1 MGWNNPPLPWSEL
14 ERRLSGRSRAP
25 GTAGGA
31 STAGDGAGGGGT
43 DAAEPPPTAPHTA
56 APGAGAAPAEE
67 AVPYAELHVHSHF
80 SFLDGASA
88 PEELVAEAAR
98 LRLAGIALT
107 DHDGLYGAAVFAEA
121 AELVARRR
129 TSAHHVTD
137 PAHITDPT
145 HITDAPR
152 APDPPL
158 TVYGAELSLGL
169 DVPQLGVADP
179 QGTHLLV
186 LANGASGY
194 HRLAAAITEGQLTG
208 GAKGRPSYRLEE
220 LAAQANGEWAVLTG
234 CRKGAVRQALAGAS
248 TRAQGADRARAELRR
263 LTELFGQDQVF
274 VELTSHGHPGD
285 DVANERLAAL
295 AAEQGLPTIVTGNV
309 HYASAAQA
317 PLAEA
322 MAAVRARRSLDELDA
337 HLPASGAARLRS
349 GAAQLRRFPRTP
361 DAVTRTAPLART
373 LAFPLRA
380 ARPRLPQLPLPAG
393 ESQMSWLRR
402 LVWEGAERRYGTF
415 GRAVRERLE
424 RELEVIAQKDFPG
437 YFLIVHDLVQEARR
451 RGILCQGRGSAANS
465 AVCFVLGITAVDSI
479 RYDLPF
485 ERFLSSMRDEE
496 PDIDVD
502 FDSER
507 REEIIQYVYD
517 SYGRRNAA
525 QVANIIS
532 YRPKAAI
539 RDAAKALGYGP
550 GQQRAW
556 TKAMEQWRA
565 IEEDPASPIPLP
577 VQRLAQQF
585 LSAPRH
591 LGIHSGGM
599 VLTERPVGEVCPI
612 EHARMERRTV
622 LQWDKE
628 SCASMGLVKF
638 DLLGLGMLSAL
649 QKTMDLIADA
659 TGERWTLETV
669 PKEEPGVYDM
679 LCRADAIGVFQLESR
694 AQLNTLPR
702 LRPRSFYD
710 LVIEIALIR
719 PGPIQG
725 GAVHPYL
732 RRRNG
737 TEEVTYPHPKL
748 EPVLRRTLG
757 VPLFQEQ
764 LMQMAMAVGDCSAE
778 DADLLRRAMG
788 SKRGEE
794 RIDALRDTL
803 FAGMARNGI
812 TDEDAQHLYEQI
824 QAFASF
830 GFAESHSISFAL
842 LVYISSWFKLHY
854 PAAFLAGLLRSQPM
868 GFYAPRTLVA
878 DARRHGVEI
887 RPVDVQ
893 RSGALSGLEAR
904 TAAEPGHEHGH
915 GHGSAPET
923 ATGPAEPASPAGPS
937 GPAGP
942 AGPAGLSGS
951 TRTAA
956 HAGCTADEPVRA
968 LAPHEAEAQVPP
980 FEPGAPDTSG
990 AHRRDGAFA
999 VRLGL
1004 SEIRGIEPATAE
1016 RIVRAR
1022 AAGPFHDLADLAR
1035 RADLDRTR
1043 IEALAAAGACDSLGL
1058 SRREALWSAGP
1069 AAENRERFLPGIAVH
1084 VQPPLLPVLSREEQ
1098 TTLDLWSTGIATG
1111 DHPLALLREELDAR
1125 GITRSDRTR
1134 RTPPGTRVSIAGLV
1148 THRQRPGTAGGITFL
1163 TVEDEV
1169 GTVNIVTFA
1178 QVWQR
1183 NRLVARSA
1191 PALIVHGL
1199 LERSP
1204 EGVVNVIAERFE
1216 PLAAPANVRSR
1227 DFH

>member
-1 MGWNNPPLPWSEL
+1 MGWNNPPLPWAEL
-14 ERRLSGRSRAP
+14 ERTLSGRSRPA
-25 GTAGGA
+25 AG
-31 STAGDGAGGGGT
+31 SRDGT
-43 DAAEPPPTAPHTA
+43 DARGARPSAPATPPPPSDASPHAQPDT
-56 APGAGAAPAEE
+56 PR
-67 AVPYAELHVHSHF
+67 VPYAELHAHSHF
-80 SFLDGASA
+80 SFLDGASS
-88 PEELVAEAAR
+88 PEELITEAAA
-98 LRLAGIALT
+98 LGLDGIALT
-107 DHDGLYGAAVFAEA
+107 DHDGLYGAAAFADA
-121 AELVARRR
+121 AELAARRGAD
-129 TSAHHVTD
+129 TGAT
-137 PAHITDPT
+137 
-145 HITDAPR
+145 
-152 APDPPL
+152 PPL
-158 TVYGAELSLGL
+158 TVYGAELSVGL
-169 DVPQLGVADP
+169 DAPQFGATDP
-179 QGTHLLV
+179 MGTHLLV
-186 LANGASGY
+186 LAQGASGY
-194 HRLAAAITEGQLTG
+194 HRLAGAITEAQLG
-208 GAKGRPSYRLEE
+208 GGEKGRPVYALDE
-220 LAAQANGEWAVLTG
+220 LAAQAGGEWAILTG
-234 CRKGAVRQALAGAS
+234 CRKGAVRQALAAGS
-248 TRAQGADRARAELRR
+248 TRADGEERARAELRT
-263 LTELFGQDQVF
+263 LIELFGSDQVF
-274 VELTSHGHPGD
+274 VELTNLGHPGN
-285 DVANERLAAL
+285 DVTNARLSAL
-295 AAEQGLPTIVTGNV
+295 AAELGLPTIATGNV

-337 HLPASGAARLRS
+337 YLPASGAARLRS
-349 GAAQLRRFPRTP
+349 GAAQLRRFASTP
-361 DAVTRTAPLART
+361 DAVTRTVPLART
-373 LAFPLRA
+373 LAFSLRA
-380 ARPRLPQLPLPAG
+380 ARPRLPQLPLPSG
-393 ESQMSWLRR
+393 ETQMSWLRR
-402 LVWEGAERRYGTF
+402 LVWEGAERRYGGIAPSVHT
-415 GRAVRERLE
+415 RLE
-424 RELEVIAQKDFPG
+424 RELEVIAEKDFPG
-437 YFLIVHDLVQEARR
+437 YFLIVHDIVQEARR

-556 TKAMEQWRA
+556 TKAMERWRE
-565 IEEDPASPIPLP
+565 IDEDPESPIPLS

-585 LSAPRH
+585 LTAPRH

-628 SCASMGLVKF
+628 GCASMGLVKF

-649 QKTMDLIADA
+649 QKSMDLIADA

-737 TEEVTYPHPKL
+737 AEPVTYSHPKL
-748 EPVLRRTLG
+748 ERVLKRTLG

-794 RIDALRDTL
+794 RIDALRNTL

-812 TDEDAQHLYEQI
+812 VGEDAQHLYDQI

-842 LVYISSWFKLHY
+842 LVYVSSWFKLHY
-854 PAAFLAGLLRSQPM
+854 PGAFLAGLLRSQPM

-878 DARRHGVEI
+878 DARRHGVEV
-887 RPVDVQ
+887 RPADVQ

-904 TAAEPGHEHGH
+904 DADTTDT
-915 GHGSAPET
+915 GS
-923 ATGPAEPASPAGPS
+923 GSGQRSGS
-937 GPAGP
+937 GPGSR
-942 AGPAGLSGS
+942 SGS
-951 TRTAA
+951 GRSAA
-956 HAGCTADEPVRA
+956 HATHAGCTADEPVRA
-968 LAPHEAEAQVPP
+968 LAPHEAEAAVPP
-980 FEPGAPDTSG
+980 FDPSLPDTSG

-1004 SEIRGIEPATAE
+1004 SEIRGIEVATAE

-1022 AAGPFHDLADLAR
+1022 EAGPFLDLADLAR
-1035 RADLDRTR
+1035 RADLDRAR
-1043 IEALAAAGACDSLGL
+1043 IEALAAAGACDSLGV

-1069 AAENRERFLPGIAVH
+1069 AADNRERFLPGIAVH

-1111 DHPLALLREELDAR
+1111 DHPLALLRDELDTR

-1134 RTPPGTRVSIAGLV
+1134 HTPPGSQVSVAGLV
-1148 THRQRPGTAGGITFL
+1148 THRQRPSTAGGITFL

-1191 PALIVHGL
+1191 PALIVRGI

-1216 PLAAPANVRSR
+1216 PLAAPASVRSR

>member
-14 ERRLSGRSRAP
+14 ERRLSGRRPAP
-25 GTAGGA
+25 DTAA
-31 STAGDGAGGGGT
+31 TAPTTPAPPITPAPLNPPIPPGPPQAQPDP
-43 DAAEPPPTAPHTA
+43 AAEH
-56 APGAGAAPAEE
+56 
-67 AVPYAELHVHSHF
+67 VPYAELHAHSHF
-80 SFLDGASA
+80 SFLDGAST
-88 PEELVAEAAR
+88 PEELVTEASR
-98 LRLAGIALT
+98 LGLSGLALT
-107 DHDGLYGAAVFAEA
+107 DHDGFYGAAVFAEA
-121 AELVARRR
+121 AEHA
-129 TSAHHVTD
+129 
-137 PAHITDPT
+137 PT
-145 HITDAPR
+145 PL
-152 APDPPL
+152 L

-169 DVPQLGVADP
+169 DVPQLGAADP
-179 QGTHLLV
+179 IGSHLLV
-186 LANGASGY
+186 LARGAAGY
-194 HRLAAAITEGQLTG
+194 HRLASAITEGQLTG
-208 GAKGRPSYRLEE
+208 GEKGRPTYDMDE
-220 LAAQANGEWAVLTG
+220 LAELGRDHWAVLTG
-234 CRKGAVRQALAGAS
+234 CRKGSVQRALDAAP
-248 TRAQGADRARAELRR
+248 TRAAGHDDARAELVR
-263 LTELFGQDQVF
+263 LTERFGPDSVY
-274 VELTSHGHPGD
+274 VELSQHGHPGD
-285 DVANERLAAL
+285 DARNAQLAEL
-295 AAEQGLPTIVTGNV
+295 AAELGLPTLATGNV
-309 HYASAAQA
+309 HYATAAQA

-322 MAAVRARRSLDELDA
+322 MSAVRARRSLDELDPY
-337 HLPASGAARLRS
+337 LPASGAARLRS
-349 GAAQLRRFPRTP
+349 GAAQLRRFARFPGAVART
-361 DAVTRTAPLART
+361 VPLAQE
-373 LAFPLRA
+373 LAFPLRS
-380 ARPRLPQLPLPAG
+380 ARPRLPQLPVPPG
-393 ESQMSWLRR
+393 HTQMTWLRQ
-402 LVWEGAERRYGTF
+402 LVWEGAERRYGPLTD
-415 GRAVRERLE
+415 AVRTRLE
-424 RELEVIAQKDFPG
+424 RELQVIEQKNFPG
-437 YFLIVHDLVQEARR
+437 YFLIVHDIVQEARR

-465 AVCFVLGITAVDSI
+465 AICYVLQITAVDSI
-479 RYDLPF
+479 RYALPF

-517 SYGRRNAA
+517 TYGRRNAA

-539 RDAAKALGYGP
+539 RDAAKALGYSA

-556 TKAMEQWRA
+556 TKAMERWRA

-585 LSAPRH
+585 LGAPRH

-612 EHARMERRTV
+612 EHARMDRRTV

-649 QKTMDLIADA
+649 QKTMDLIATA

-737 TEEVTYPHPKL
+737 DEPVTYPHPKL
-748 EPVLRRTLG
+748 QPVLERTLG

-764 LMQMAMAVGDCSAE
+764 LMQMAVAVGNCTAE

-794 RIDALRDTL
+794 RIGALKEKL
-803 FAGMARNGI
+803 FAGMADNGI
-812 TDEDAQHLYEQI
+812 TGDAATQLYAQI
-824 QAFASF
+824 EAFASF

-854 PAAFLAGLLRSQPM
+854 PGAFLAGLLRSQPM

-878 DARRHGVEI
+878 DARRHGVEVH
-887 RPVDVQ
+887 PVDVQ
-893 RSGALSGLEAR
+893 RSGVWADLEAL
-904 TAAEPGHEHGH
+904 G
-915 GHGSAPET
+915 
-923 ATGPAEPASPAGPS
+923 ASPAGS
-937 GPAGP
+937 
-942 AGPAGLSGS
+942 
-951 TRTAA
+951 RTAA
-956 HAGCTADEPVRA
+956 ADQGCTADDPVQS
-968 LAPHEAEAQVPP
+968 LAPHEATTPVPP
-980 FEPGAPDTSG
+980 FAPGLPDTSG
-990 AHRRDGAFA
+990 AHHRDGGFA

-1004 SEIRGIEPATAE
+1004 SDIRGIEPATAE

-1022 AAGPFHDLADLAR
+1022 ADGPFLDLADLAR

-1043 IEALAAAGACDSLGL
+1043 LEALASAGACDSFGVG
-1058 SRREALWSAGP
+1058 RREALWSAAP
-1069 AAENRERFLPGIAVH
+1069 AADNRERFLPGIAVH
-1084 VQPPLLPVLSREEQ
+1084 VQPPLLPVLTRSEQ
-1098 TTLDLWSTGIATG
+1098 TALDLWSTGIVTN
-1111 DHPLALLREELDAR
+1111 DHPLALLRGELDGR
-1125 GITRSDRTR
+1125 GIVRSDRTGQAA
-1134 RTPPGTRVSIAGLV
+1134 PGTVITVAGLV
-1148 THRQRPGTAGGITFL
+1148 THRQRPSTAGGITFL
-1163 TVEDEV
+1163 TLEDEA

-1183 NRLVARSA
+1183 NRLVARAS
-1191 PALIVHGL
+1191 PALLVRGL

-1204 EGVVNVIAERFE
+1204 EGVVNVVAHAFE
-1216 PLAAPANVRSR
+1216 PLAAPAGVGSR